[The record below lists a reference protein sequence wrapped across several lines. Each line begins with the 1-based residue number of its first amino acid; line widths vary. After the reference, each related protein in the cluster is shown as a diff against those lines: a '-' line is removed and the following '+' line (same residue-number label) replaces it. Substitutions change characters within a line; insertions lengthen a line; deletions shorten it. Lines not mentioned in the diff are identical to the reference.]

1 MKKVFVF
8 ITFLSWST
16 AFAELVPEKALGF
29 YKFDQYQRI
38 EIKRTSS
45 GDFIIIPEQGAMKL
59 TEARG
64 NKFRIVKNNSYVR
77 FATNEEGE
85 ITHLEYLSMGKRSFK
100 RVTLEDL
107 KNMSP
112 NCRERVSRMP
122 IVRCLQVQMSVP
134 GLAVVFFENGEPT
147 QTVSLGVE
155 NQDTYSNITSSTL
168 FQAAQLTWP
177 VSAAITLML
186 NEEKRISIDAPLG
199 TMGLPTAKMQQIKS
213 VSLRKILNLTYP
225 LPKVPLR
232 GYHRTVELPTL
243 DQVILGEAPASN
255 PPLVERART
264 NEPANLAAYAL
275 LQKFLEVKVPDEP
288 FNDLTIPYLRKL
300 GFDRSLY
307 ALNPPSEF
315 FAYGHDANGELFPA
329 GYNLF
334 PELAAG
340 GLWTTPD
347 DYAQFMKQIYL
358 SFHDRGD
365 KALTRGQVL
374 TLITATS
381 GDNALGFTRKGNL
394 ITVSG
399 CSVGFCNAMDFNIQT
414 GNGFLIM
421 TNGDRGLELAE
432 RLREQ
437 LYSDLPYQ
445 KNESY

>member
-1 MKKVFVF
+1 MKRAVVVFLLF
-8 ITFLSWST
+8 ST
-16 AFAELVPEKALGF
+16 STIFAELVPEQALGF

-38 EIKRTSS
+38 EIKRTSQ
-45 GDFIIIPEQGAMKL
+45 GDFIIIPEQGAMEL

-64 NKFRIVKNNSYVR
+64 KKFRIVKNNSYIR
-77 FATNEEGE
+77 FLFNDENEV
-85 ITHLEYLSMGKRSFK
+85 THLEYLSMGKRAFK
-100 RVTLEDL
+100 RITVEDL

-122 IVRCLQVQMSVP
+122 IVRCLQVQLSVP

-147 QTVSLGVE
+147 QSVSLGVE
-155 NQDTYSNITSSTL
+155 NQDTYSNITSGTL

-199 TMGLPTAKMQQIKS
+199 TMGLPAEKMQQVKN

-232 GYHRTVELPTL
+232 GYHRTAELPTL
-243 DQVILGEAPASN
+243 DQVILGQSPANNS
-255 PPLVERART
+255 PLIRRART
-264 NEPANLAAYAL
+264 SEPANLAAYTL
-275 LQKFLEVKVPDEP
+275 LQKFLEVKVPNES
-288 FNDLTIPYLRKL
+288 FGDLTIPYLRKL
-300 GFDRSLY
+300 GFARSLY
-307 ALNPPSEF
+307 ALNPPSDF

-340 GLWTTPD
+340 GLWASPQ
-347 DYAQFMKQIYL
+347 DYAQFIKQIYL

-365 KALTRGQVL
+365 SALTRGQIL

-399 CSVGFCNAMDFNIQT
+399 CSIGFCNAMDFNIQT

-445 KNESY
+445 KNDTY